1 MEKRNPLLE
10 TRSSRLE
17 ILGRNFIDAYCNVC
31 LCEVERLV
39 HATSQPNAAEG
50 PLLGGN
56 EIKVVI
62 N

>member
-1 MEKRNPLLE
+1 MEKS
-10 TRSSRLE
+10 SSRLE
-17 ILGRNFIDAYCNVC
+17 ILGRNFIDAHCNVC

-39 HATSQPNAAEG
+39 HATSQPDAAEG